1 MTKPHI
7 YVLYKC
13 VYRYKAYIHIYI
25 LSVFPSMHIHHICIC
40 LYKVVNINLMYWEWV
55 KDAKWKRI
63 GEREQEPDWQLQE
76 GQWSNVCIY
85 LHIELIYGLY
95 IYMWL
100 IIYI

>member
-1 MTKPHI
+1 M
-7 YVLYKC
+7 
-13 VYRYKAYIHIYI
+13 
-25 LSVFPSMHIHHICIC
+25 
-40 LYKVVNINLMYWEWV
+40 

-95 IYMWL
+95 IYMCD
-100 IIYI
+100 